1 MTVLVN
7 IVADFFRDYWEQAVT
22 LGTLC
27 IVLATYWRARS
38 VWKSRHFMT
47 RVNFSL
53 NYVEGGWLKIRTLGE
68 TDIDQ
73 ILLGNEHGKRVV
85 LHSASRTTAEKP
97 VLRLPEKDAWLV
109 LNSIL
114 NELSERFA
122 EGYVTAS
129 MGIPTRAATYVFTV
143 TCEKHPDVRMNKI
156 RVMIVE
162 KSLLMK
168 IDEHE
173 GLRVERKS
181 HHVRYETLKTMRKLY
196 LDEAYQH
203 AFMEIE
209 LAAVAHSA

>member
-1 MTVLVN
+1 MPIEMVL
-7 IVADFFRDYWEQAVT
+7 DFFRDYWEQAVM
-22 LGTLC
+22 LVTLC

-53 NYVEGGWLKIRTLGE
+53 NYVEDGRLKIRTLGE
-68 TDIDQ
+68 MDIDQ

-85 LHSASRTTAEKP
+85 LHSASRTTAEKH
-97 VLRLPEKDAWLV
+97 RD
-109 LNSIL
+109 I
-114 NELSERFA
+114 
-122 EGYVTAS
+122 
-129 MGIPTRAATYVFTV
+129 
-143 TCEKHPDVRMNKI
+143 RMNKI

-173 GLRVERKS
+173 GLDVERKS

-209 LAAVAHSA
+209 LATVADSA